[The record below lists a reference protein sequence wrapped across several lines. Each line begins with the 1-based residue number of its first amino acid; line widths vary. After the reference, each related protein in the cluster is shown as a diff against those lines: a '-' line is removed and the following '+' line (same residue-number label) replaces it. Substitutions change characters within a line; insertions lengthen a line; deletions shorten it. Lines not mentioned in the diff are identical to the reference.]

1 MDNKFGTFILL
12 SVIFLF
18 FMSCKEEENKLE
30 PVKSLNI
37 NKFMGDWYV
46 QGLIPNFIEKD
57 AQNGLESYRLN
68 DKGNVEITYTLMKN
82 GKKKKMNA
90 KGFIQNDNNTI
101 WKVQFIW
108 PIRFPYYV
116 IDLEEN
122 YQYTVVGVPNRK
134 YVWIMSR
141 DRQMSDETYKAILN
155 RLEKKGYDIS
165 KIVRMEQTS

>member
-1 MDNKFGTFILL
+1 MDNKFGTLILL